1 MKISLDNIGIIKD
14 STINT
19 EGITVITGKN
29 NSGKTT
35 VGKVVYSLLS
45 ATEDLIENATKDLI
59 DFAKDLLRNNL
70 LKSDLNLLCRGYNFT
85 NIEKFDDKS
94 DLDSRILILQNIL
107 NRKYPELLTLEDMKD
122 YIHFIIEQLQT
133 ITVVDL
139 ENLLERNN
147 LLGSFKKKYVKNFDN
162 KRELYIN
169 ECIKI
174 IDLIDRYS
182 DFVAYERKKIM
193 MTLSEE
199 FNDQIAPVKIKEKVI
214 STIKIEND
222 NKTYSIKFNNKD
234 HYFTDNGVL
243 FFNENNNI
251 IFIDD
256 VTVIDSAYP
265 GYYNSK
271 KHYLNGDDFE
281 NCIHFY
287 NHNLFLLNKLVKE
300 QGIVKSIYEDNNYQK
315 IESKINTILND
326 DIIINDG
333 KYVLSSDNLY
343 ISNLAMGSKLF
354 AIIKMLLK
362 NGSINENT
370 VLVLDEPESHLH
382 PEWQNV
388 FSEIIAI
395 LVKELSVKVIITSH
409 SPNFVLGLQT
419 FSIKYGLS
427 KITNFYKTEK
437 LDDYF
442 VKYKNVNDNISI
454 IYSDFAKY
462 FSKIKSLYDFL
473 ILGDNN
479 D

>member
-14 STINT
+14 STINI

-107 NRKYPELLTLEDMKD
+107 NRKYPQLLTLEDMKN

-133 ITVVDL
+133 ITVIDL
-139 ENLLERNN
+139 NNLLERNN
-147 LLGSFKKKYVKNFDN
+147 LLSSFKKKYIKNFDN
-162 KRELYIN
+162 KRELYID

-174 IDLIDRYS
+174 IDTIDGYS
-182 DFVAYERKKIM
+182 DFIAYERKKIM

-243 FFNENNNI
+243 FFNENNNVV
-251 IFIDD
+251 FIDD
-256 VTVIDSAYP
+256 ITVIDSAFP
-265 GYYNSK
+265 GFNNNK
-271 KHYLNGDDFE
+271 KHHFSGDDFE
-281 NCIHFY
+281 NCIHY
-287 NHNLFLLNKLVKE
+287 CSHNLFLLNKLVKE
-300 QGIVKSIYEDNNYQK
+300 KGIVKAIYEDNNYKK

-354 AIIKMLLK
+354 AIIKMLLE
-362 NGSINENT
+362 NGSINKHT
-370 VLVLDEPESHLH
+370 ILILDEPESHLH

-388 FSEIIAI
+388 FSEIVAV
-395 LVKELSVKVIITSH
+395 LVKEIGVKVIITSH
-409 SPNFVLGLQT
+409 SPNFVLGMQVY
-419 FSIKYGLS
+419 SMKYNLE
-427 KITNFYKTEK
+427 KVTNFYVTEK
-437 LDDYF
+437 IDGYL
-442 VKYKNVNDNISI
+442 VNYKNVNDNLNV
-454 IYSDFAKY
+454 IYSGFAKY
-462 FSKIKSLYDFL
+462 FSEIKALFNGLVY
-473 ILGDNN
+473 GE
-479 D
+479 

>member
-14 STINT
+14 STINI

-107 NRKYPELLTLEDMKD
+107 NRKYPELLTLEDMKN

-199 FNDQIAPVKIKEKVI
+199 FNDQIAPVK
-214 STIKIEND
+214 
-222 NKTYSIKFNNKD
+222 
-234 HYFTDNGVL
+234 
-243 FFNENNNI
+243 
-251 IFIDD
+251 
-256 VTVIDSAYP
+256 
-265 GYYNSK
+265 SK
-271 KHYLNGDDFE
+271 K
-281 NCIHFY
+281 
-287 NHNLFLLNKLVKE
+287 K
-300 QGIVKSIYEDNNYQK
+300 
-315 IESKINTILND
+315 
-326 DIIINDG
+326 
-333 KYVLSSDNLY
+333 
-343 ISNLAMGSKLF
+343 
-354 AIIKMLLK
+354 
-362 NGSINENT
+362 
-370 VLVLDEPESHLH
+370 
-382 PEWQNV
+382 
-388 FSEIIAI
+388 
-395 LVKELSVKVIITSH
+395 
-409 SPNFVLGLQT
+409 
-419 FSIKYGLS
+419 
-427 KITNFYKTEK
+427 
-437 LDDYF
+437 
-442 VKYKNVNDNISI
+442 
-454 IYSDFAKY
+454 
-462 FSKIKSLYDFL
+462 
-473 ILGDNN
+473 
-479 D
+479 